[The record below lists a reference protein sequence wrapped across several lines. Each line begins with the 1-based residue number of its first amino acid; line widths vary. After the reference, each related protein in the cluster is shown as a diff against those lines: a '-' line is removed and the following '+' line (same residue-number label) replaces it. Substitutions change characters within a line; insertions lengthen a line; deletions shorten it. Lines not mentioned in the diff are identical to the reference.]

1 MPLNESK
8 GKPRRE
14 RYPLEFDL
22 EGVPRDRATREQR
35 LQSITNPEFQEF
47 HDMSPNSFLSDKSV
61 NMTSG
66 LSEVQKAALLDEL
79 LRTSPVG
86 REIDLSKPVVLPY
99 NPHDPKNHYP
109 RLVYNHKDGRVLTVI
124 DEADCKAK
132 QKDGFQTEPSP
143 KHDYSTI
150 RGGVALSKTAAAQAV
165 TRARNKA
172 RRMQQDGA
180 SLGPLAELD
189 EQDEAAS

>member
-22 EGVPRDRATREQR
+22 EGVPRDRATREQ
-35 LQSITNPEFQEF
+35 LLKSIATPEFQETP
-47 HDMSPNSFLSDKSV
+47 MSPNSFLSDKSI

-66 LSEVQKAALLDEL
+66 LSEVQRAQLLDEL
-79 LRTSPVG
+79 LRTTPTG

-99 NPHDPKNHYP
+99 NPHDPKNQYP
-109 RLVYNHKDGRVLTVI
+109 RLVYHHKDGRVVTVT

-150 RGGVALSKTAAAQAV
+150 RGGVALSKAAAAQAV

-180 SLGPLAELD
+180 ALGPLAELD
-189 EQDEAAS
+189 EQDEAS